1 MRDGDRSS
9 GQPVAVDAGDGQGG
23 RTANRQRRGLILLA
37 LCLAALIINID
48 ITIRERGSSV
58 PGARARG
65 DDHEPAVGSS
75 MPTIWCSRR
84 SFLRRGASATASDA
98 RGSCSLGWGCSR
110 PAAFA
115 GSFCRTPDE
124 LIAARALMGIG
135 AAGIFPSTL
144 SLIANVF
151 TERKERAQAIGL
163 WGATA
168 GVGVA
173 TGPIVGGWLLG
184 RFWWGSVFLF
194 MVPVAAAVAGLIA
207 WAVPSSRD
215 PTAPPIDWRGLFLS
229 SAGMGT
235 LVLSIIQAPEWG
247 WSSARTLG
255 MMALGLGILA
265 IFVSVER
272 RMARPMLDVGL
283 FRNPRFTAASG
294 SVTVGFFTLSGF
306 SFLITQYFQFVKGY
320 TPLGNRR
327 PDLAGRN
334 IARRRFRARHEAGG
348 QNRKQGCRRERS
360 APHCS
365 IPTLGSHR
373 VPIDP
378 VRRPR
383 RTDAH
388 GRRWPG
394 PDLGPGDGS
403 DHGGRPQ
410 REGRR
415 RIGGQRRH
423 AALRRHAR
431 SGGDRQHRRFPVC
444 EPSRRDPPNTPSPCG
459 TRLAAKGSVGGALVA
474 AQNLGRAGLV
484 IPGHDLSVAA
494 IGAFLHSFAGG
505 CRVAGVVAAGGAV
518 LAAALLP
525 ARPVVAQPV
534 VAQPGRNERRLIVGP
549 AGEAIGRVP
558 VDERGRLGA
567 ALVSFSTAQAA
578 LPRVEAALSAGSAP
592 SPDDLA
598 VLNRASA
605 ALTDAAGALGVDPG
619 TATLAELEA
628 QLAAREMALGARHAL
643 RRLAGATGPGV
654 GATEL
659 AGLAAEAA
667 RLAAA
672 PSWSSEDRVRSLV
685 LVRLVELADMANDG
699 GDDERI
705 DALDAELRSS
715 LGPAGA
721 PVVLAG
727 ARGRLVLPD
736 DGS

>member
-1 MRDGDRSS
+1 MAPEGPRGCR
-9 GQPVAVDAGDGQGG
+9 GG
-23 RTANRQRRGLILLA
+23 EGHMMKGGGVVIRQRRGLILLA

-48 ITIRERGSSV
+48 ITIVNVALPSLVRELGATTTNLQWVVDAYNLVFAALILAAGSLSDRIGRKGV
-58 PGARARG
+58 LLAGLGVFAA
-65 DDHEPAVGSS
+65 GS
-75 MPTIWCSRR
+75 
-84 SFLRRGASATASDA
+84 L
-98 RGSCSLGWGCSR
+98 
-110 PAAFA
+110 A

-144 SLIANVF
+144 SLLANVF

-194 MVPVAAAVAGLIA
+194 MVPVAAVVAGLVA

-235 LVLSIIQAPEWG
+235 LVLSIIQAPDWG

-255 MMALGLGILA
+255 TMALGLGILA

-283 FRNPRFTAASG
+283 FRNLRFTAASG

-320 TPLGNRR
+320 TPLGTGVRIL
-327 PDLAGRN
+327 PVATSLAVASVLGTKLAVKIGN
-334 IARRRFRARHEAGG
+334 NAVVASGLLLTGAFLFWVATVSQSTPYAVLVGQMLMGG
-348 QNRKQGCRRERS
+348 GGLGLIS
-360 APHCS
+360 APATEAIMGVVPKEKAGVGS
-365 IPTLGSHR
+365 AVNDATRLFGATLGVAVIGSIAASLYASHLGATLPHGIPLR
-373 VPIDP
+373 
-378 VRRPR
+378 
-383 RTDAH
+383 DA
-388 GRRWPG
+388 
-394 PDLGPGDGS
+394 
-403 DHGGRPQ
+403 
-410 REGRR
+410 
-415 RIGGQRRH
+415 
-423 AALRRHAR
+423 
-431 SGGDRQHRRFPVC
+431 
-444 EPSRRDPPNTPSPCG
+444 
-459 TRLAAKGSVGGALVA
+459 LAAKGSVGGALVA

-534 VAQPGRNERRLIVGP
+534 VAQPGGNERRLIVGP

-578 LPRVEAALSAGSAP
+578 LPRVEAALAAGSAP

-619 TATLAELEA
+619 TATLGELEA
-628 QLAAREMALGARHAL
+628 QLAAREMALGARRAL

-705 DALDAELRSS
+705 LALDAELRSS